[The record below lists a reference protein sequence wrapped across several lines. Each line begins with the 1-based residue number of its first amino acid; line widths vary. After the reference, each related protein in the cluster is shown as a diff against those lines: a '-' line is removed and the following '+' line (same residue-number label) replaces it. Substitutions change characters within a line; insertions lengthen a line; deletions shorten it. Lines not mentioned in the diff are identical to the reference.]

1 MERELDVI
9 IWALLLLLLFLGT
22 IVKWFF
28 KRGIERRR
36 EGGEAKGEGPS
47 LMDELRKVLEG
58 LVVEE
63 RPEIIIE
70 RERPPR
76 RPRRTRVKEAAPARV
91 PPTPKKE
98 ARPALFPEKPLE
110 APTAK
115 APPRPIFPA
124 GALPKNELQRAVIL
138 GEVLGPPR
146 ARRRHYRLF

>member
-22 IVKWFF
+22 IVKWFV
-28 KRGIERRR
+28 KRGMERRQA
-36 EGGEAKGEGPS
+36 GGEAKGEGPS
-47 LMDELRKVLEG
+47 LMDELRKILEG

-63 RPEIIIE
+63 RPEIIVE

-76 RPRRTRVKEAAPARV
+76 RPRRMKGKEAVPTRV

-98 ARPALFPEKPLE
+98 VRPALFPEKPPEKLPE
-110 APTAK
+110 K
-115 APPRPIFPA
+115 ALPRPILPA
-124 GALPKNELQRAVIL
+124 GALPQNELQRAVIL

-146 ARRRHYRLF
+146 AKRRHYRLF